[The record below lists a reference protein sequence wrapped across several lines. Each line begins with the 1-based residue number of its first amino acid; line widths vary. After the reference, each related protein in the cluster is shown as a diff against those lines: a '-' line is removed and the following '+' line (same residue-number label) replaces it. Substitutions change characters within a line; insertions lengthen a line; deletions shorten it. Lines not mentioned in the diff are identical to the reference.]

1 LKLGWWLLTI
11 LYSGGIWWLSSRTGS
26 QVGIPAPWDKL
37 VHLLEFALLG
47 FLAAR
52 ATGSARGGFVFA
64 AVWGAVDEIHQAFV
78 PLRSSGL
85 DDWLADLIGA
95 FLGAMLG
102 GLQVRHSQRAPE
114 ARASIK
120 QRH

>member
-11 LYSGGIWWLSSRTGS
+11 LYSGGIWWLSTRTGS

-37 VHLLEFALLG
+37 AHLLEFALLG

-52 ATGSARGGFVFA
+52 ATGSARGGFVLA
-64 AVWGAVDEIHQAFV
+64 ANCGAIDEIHQAFV

-85 DDWLADLIGA
+85 DDWIADLIGA
-95 FLGAMLG
+95 FIGAMLG
-102 GLQVRHSQRAPE
+102 GLQLRQSQRTTE
-114 ARASIK
+114 ARGSVK
-120 QRH
+120 QHR

>member
-11 LYSGGIWWLSSRTGS
+11 LYSGGIWWFSSRTGS
-26 QVGIPAPWDKL
+26 QVGIPAP
-37 VHLLEFALLG
+37 
-47 FLAAR
+47 
-52 ATGSARGGFVFA
+52 
-64 AVWGAVDEIHQAFV
+64 VDEVHQAFV
-78 PLRSSGL
+78 PLRSPGL

-102 GLQVRHSQRAPE
+102 GFQVRQLQRAPE

>member
-1 LKLGWWLLTI
+1 LKPGWWLLTI
-11 LYSGGIWWLSSRTGS
+11 LYSGGIWWFSTRTGS

-37 VHLLEFALLG
+37 VNLLEFALLG

-52 ATGSARGGFVFA
+52 ATGSARGGFIFA
-64 AVWGAVDEIHQAFV
+64 AIWGAIDEIHQAFV

-85 DDWLADLIGA
+85 DDWIADLIGS

-102 GLQVRHSQRAPE
+102 GIQLRQSQRPPQS
-114 ARASIK
+114 RTGIQ
-120 QRH
+120 QRR

>member
-1 LKLGWWLLTI
+1 LLTI
-11 LYSGGIWWLSSRTGS
+11 LYSGGIWWFSTRTGS

-37 VHLLEFALLG
+37 VNLLEFALLG

-52 ATGSARGGFVFA
+52 ATGSARGGFIFA
-64 AVWGAVDEIHQAFV
+64 AIWGAIDEIHQAFV

-85 DDWLADLIGA
+85 DDWIADLIGS

-102 GLQVRHSQRAPE
+102 GIQLRQSQRPPQS
-114 ARASIK
+114 RTGIQ
-120 QRH
+120 QRR